1 MLLPHE
7 VAKESQY
14 QAVVVF
20 PTATLELPL
29 SAQLSLLSSSDLW
42 RLHANRECL
51 ESGEGPMTLSIPPRG
66 SGGTQTTSSA
76 RRTSCKQVQ
85 LDSLAGQVFG
95 LVPYLEPERPWIQS
109 LVVKNWHEGVRKRQ
123 RS

>member
-66 SGGTQTTSSA
+66 SGGYTNNKLSKEDLLQTSA
-76 RRTSCKQVQ
+76 
-85 LDSLAGQVFG
+85 AGLPSRAGVWSG
-95 LVPYLEPERPWIQS
+95 PVPRA
-109 LVVKNWHEGVRKRQ
+109 
-123 RS
+123 